1 MPDWKRQVRRR
12 LHLPP
17 LRNQRAERIVEELAG
32 QLVDLH
38 AEARRQGASS
48 REAMRAAFAQ
58 VENWNE
64 LSERIAEAE
73 RPNLVSAA
81 EQRFEDALGRAPR
94 GGVMG
99 RLFGG
104 ITLDARIGFRR
115 LTASRSSTAIA
126 IAVLSLAICAG
137 TAVFSVVDAVVLRG
151 LPFDEYDRLVAV
163 LEHDPKDAAVT
174 QTGSTT
180 SQTYL
185 DWRRMQTSFEGLACI
200 EEAYLAIRNELGEP
214 AVLRGLRVTSEFFS
228 VLRVQPM
235 LGRPLR
241 ASEEEGGHSR
251 RRGQDVAILSYG
263 LWQRQFGGA
272 RDVIGRTIGLS
283 DRPWEIVGVMP
294 RGFTYPLGGA
304 RETQVYL
311 PLALDPAL
319 RVRDDPRARIVGFDV
334 IGRLR
339 PGVSLTRATDQM
351 NAVTAAIDAE
361 YPTWR
366 PGARVRV
373 TPLHEHL
380 VGTVRSWML
389 LLIGAVG
396 LVLAIACATVGNLR
410 MAQATAGA
418 RDLAICAAL
427 GASRWRTTRAFLV
440 ENLMLAGAS
449 AALGIAF
456 AWGGIRVL
464 RAWLPQE
471 LPRIAAVNLD
481 LRVLGAAI
489 AAALTTGLL
498 VGLAPSL
505 LHLRGRLFAVTN
517 GGGPWTTRGTGAR
530 RIGNDFVVGEVAL
543 AAVLLVAA
551 GLFVASFTRLM
562 QVDSGFDHRRVLS
575 LWIAVPIGKGNRS
588 NPDAPFV
595 RGRATIEQ
603 VREAVRVVPGVVGA
617 EVTDGGM
624 PLSGMPPTRISV
636 TLPGRGELRSEEDV
650 VDARAVTPGYL
661 ALLRVPL
668 LRGRHVSS
676 ADRAGTTPV
685 VVINEAAARKYWPG
699 QDPLGQRVTVR
710 NVEHEVVGMVGN
722 IRHQGPELPVR
733 QEFYLPLAQSPWFVL
748 TLAVRT
754 AGEPLAALPA
764 VRRAIWSV
772 MPDQRFLDDTVTL
785 EAFMDRLTARRRF
798 SMALLSLFGVLGLA
812 IAAAGVYGVLAHR
825 VAQRTREIGIRM
837 ALGATPGGVVR
848 MVLSQAIVL
857 LGVGLAIGLWAAW
870 QFGAGVKAFLF
881 GTEPA
886 DPLVFAVALLALAT
900 AGLVAGVALARRASR
915 VDPIVTLRSE

>member
-1 MPDWKRQVRRR
+1 MPNWKRLVRRR
-12 LHLPP
+12 LKLPL

-32 QLVDLH
+32 QIEDLY
-38 AEARRQGASS
+38 AEARRQGAPS
-48 REAMRAAFAQ
+48 RYAMRAALAQ

-73 RPNLVSAA
+73 RPNLVPAA
-81 EQRFEDALGRAPR
+81 EQRFEDALAAPRR

-104 ITLDARIGFRR
+104 LTLDARIGFRR

-126 IAVLSLAICAG
+126 MAVLSLAIGAG

-151 LPFDEYDRLVAV
+151 LPFDEGDRLVAV
-163 LEHDPKDAAVT
+163 LETDPKDTAVT
-174 QTGSTT
+174 KTGRTT

-185 DWRRMQTSFEGLACI
+185 DWRRMQTSFEGLACT
-200 EEAYLAIRNELGEP
+200 EEASLTIRNELGEP
-214 AVLRGLRVTSEFFS
+214 AVLRGLAVTSEFLS

-235 LGRPLR
+235 LGRPFR
-241 ASEEEGGHSR
+241 AGEEERNQPS
-251 RRGQDVAILSYG
+251 VVILSYG

-272 RDVIGRTIGLS
+272 RDVIGRTTRLFERRS
-283 DRPWEIVGVMP
+283 WEIVGVMP
-294 RGFTYPLGGA
+294 RGFTYPLGSD
-304 RETQVYL
+304 RETDFYV

-339 PGVSLTRATDQM
+339 PGVSLTRATGQM
-351 NAVTAAIDAE
+351 NTVAAAIDAA
-361 YPTWR
+361 YPAWR
-366 PGARVRV
+366 PRARVRV
-373 TPLHEHL
+373 ARLHEHL
-380 VGTVRSWML
+380 VGAVRAWML

-396 LVLAIACATVGNLR
+396 AVLGIACANVGNVR
-410 MAQATAGA
+410 VAQAMAGA
-418 RDLAICAAL
+418 RDLAIRAAL

-449 AALGIAF
+449 AVLGVAF
-456 AWGGIRVL
+456 AWGGVRVL
-464 RAWLPQE
+464 KACLPQD
-471 LPRIAAVNLD
+471 LPRIAAVDLD
-481 LRVLGAAI
+481 LRVLGAAV
-489 AAALTTGLL
+489 AAALATGLL

-505 LHLRGRLFAVTN
+505 LHVRGRLFAVTK
-517 GGGPWTTRGTGAR
+517 GGGPWSTPGTLAR
-530 RIGNDFVVGEVAL
+530 RIGDAFVVGEVAL

-562 QVDSGFDHRRVLS
+562 QVDPGFDHRGVLS
-575 LWIAVPIGKGNRS
+575 LGLPVPLGKANRT

-595 RGRATIEQ
+595 RGRAMAQQ
-603 VREAVRVVPGVVGA
+603 VREAVRAVPGVVGA
-617 EVTDGGM
+617 DVTDGGT
-624 PLSGMPPTRISV
+624 PLSGVPRTSEPV
-636 TLPGRGELRSEEDV
+636 TLPGRGELRSKEDCA
-650 VDARAVTPGYL
+650 DTRAVTPGYL

-668 LRGRHVSS
+668 LRGRHLSP
-676 ADRAGTTPV
+676 ADRADTTPV
-685 VVINEAAARKYWPG
+685 VVINQAAARKYWPG
-699 QDPLGQRVTVR
+699 QDALGQRVTVR
-710 NVEHEVVGMVGN
+710 TVEHEVVGIVGN
-722 IRHQGPELPVR
+722 IRHDGPELPVR
-733 QEFYLPLAQSPWFVL
+733 QEFYLPLAQSRFSLL

-754 AGEPLAALPA
+754 AGDPLVVLPA

-772 MPDQRFLDDTVTL
+772 LPGLPFFDETVTL

-812 IAAAGVYGVLAHR
+812 IAAVGVYGVLAHR

-848 MVLSQAIVL
+848 MVLGQAVVL
-857 LGVGLAIGLWAAW
+857 LGFGLALGLWGAW

-881 GTEPA
+881 GTEAA
-886 DPLVFAVALLALAT
+886 DPLLFAAALLGLAA
-900 AGLVAGVALARRASR
+900 AGLLAGIAPARRASR
-915 VDPIVTLRSE
+915 VDPIVTLRCE